1 MSKVFLTEV
10 QSITVA
16 LRDVL
21 ISVLITGEIKL
32 YFWYHLTSLVKSVL
46 RAIMHR
52 SQVVCF
58 GSPYNGFHAKSVAYG
73 IISTA
78 AIWNMIT
85 QTLHVKTVRVLLLNF
100 RYRLL

>member
-1 MSKVFLTEV
+1 MSKIFLTEV

-21 ISVLITGEIKL
+21 ILVLITGEIKL
-32 YFWYHLTSLVKSVL
+32 YFWYYLTSLVKVAYYYKSL
-46 RAIMHR
+46 
-52 SQVVCF
+52 CF
-58 GSPYNGFHAKSVAYG
+58 GSPYNRFHTKSIAYG

-85 QTLHVKTVRVLLLNF
+85 QT
-100 RYRLL
+100 